1 MTAIHQHGTIWK
13 DTGDGIWTAFVDVLG
28 KKMLAH
34 AIEVVGDGDEQ
45 AATTDEGRSILAM
58 LPPQLGRVPHKT
70 IKLDDLT
77 CVILILS

>member
-34 AIEVVGDGDEQ
+34 AIEVEGEGPEQ
-45 AATTDEGRSILAM
+45 KGVTDEARSVLAM
-58 LPPQLGRVPHKT
+58 LPPMLGLAPHKT